1 MTDANKGTKS
11 LKELRE
17 SVNTL
22 SADLAATERQMV
34 ALGFPARIADTR
46 RNALTARREALRY
59 HTPMP
64 TFEGTPQERLDKE
77 RAWAKRAA
85 EVNRAWLDHEKA
97 YQELVLSHQQAV
109 SMTQDLERRLAH
121 MRTVLTWAE
130 RILAT
135 KAELEGV

>member
-1 MTDANKGTKS
+1 MTDDGKGTKT
-11 LKELRE
+11 LEELRE

-22 SADLAATERQMV
+22 SADLAATERQMI

-46 RNALTARREALRY
+46 RNAITARLAAQQY

-77 RAWAKRAA
+77 RAWAHGAA
-85 EVNRAWLDHEKA
+85 AVNRAWLDHEKA
-97 YQELVLSHQQAV
+97 YQELVLSHQQAL
-109 SMTQDLERRLAH
+109 SMTKDLERRLAH
-121 MRTVLTWAE
+121 MRTVLCWAE

-135 KAELEGV
+135 KAELEGA

>member
-1 MTDANKGTKS
+1 MDEDKGTKS
-11 LKELRE
+11 LEELRE

-34 ALGFPARIADTR
+34 ALGFPARIADNR
-46 RNALTARREALRY
+46 RNAFSARREAQRY
-59 HTPMP
+59 RTPMP

-85 EVNRAWLDHEKA
+85 AVNRAWLDHEKA

-109 SMTQDLERRLAH
+109 SMTKDLERRLAY
-121 MRTVLTWAE
+121 MREVLTWTE
-130 RILAT
+130 RIFAT
-135 KAELEGV
+135 KAELEGA